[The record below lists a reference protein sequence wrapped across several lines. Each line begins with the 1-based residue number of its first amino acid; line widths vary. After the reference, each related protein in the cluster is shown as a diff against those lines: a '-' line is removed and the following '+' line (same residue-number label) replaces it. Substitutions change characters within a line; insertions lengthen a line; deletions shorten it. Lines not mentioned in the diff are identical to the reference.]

1 MVYLDAKS
9 DIAFK
14 KLFGNIA
21 HKEILISFLNSVLEK
36 VEGTKITD
44 VVIND
49 PANLPDALDAKM
61 SIVDVRCTDQSGSQY
76 IVEMQVV
83 SQYEYPARAQY
94 YSSLALSRQLSVR
107 QPYSELVPVIFV
119 GILKQGLFK
128 NPSYLS
134 HHFLLDSE
142 TYTRELKHLEFHF
155 VELSKFNKQED
166 ELQAILDKWIYLL
179 KNADL
184 LQSRP
189 ISFRESELG
198 TALDVLEQ
206 GNWST
211 QELDAYGKYLDAFRT
226 GIDQLTAAKIE
237 GKTEGKVERNIE
249 IAIDLLH
256 DGMDITKIAKITKLS
271 IEQIKNLNKK

>member
-107 QPYSELVPVIFV
+107 QPYSELVPVDRKSV
-119 GILKQGLFK
+119 
-128 NPSYLS
+128 
-134 HHFLLDSE
+134 
-142 TYTRELKHLEFHF
+142 
-155 VELSKFNKQED
+155 V
-166 ELQAILDKWIYLL
+166 
-179 KNADL
+179 
-184 LQSRP
+184 
-189 ISFRESELG
+189 
-198 TALDVLEQ
+198 
-206 GNWST
+206 
-211 QELDAYGKYLDAFRT
+211 
-226 GIDQLTAAKIE
+226 
-237 GKTEGKVERNIE
+237 
-249 IAIDLLH
+249 
-256 DGMDITKIAKITKLS
+256 
-271 IEQIKNLNKK
+271 

>member
-1 MVYLDAKS
+1 MLFNVSRKGIMVYLDAKS

-21 HKEILISFLNSVLEK
+21 HKEVLISFLNSVLERT
-36 VEGTKITD
+36 EGTKITD
-44 VVIND
+44 VKIND
-49 PANLPDALDAKM
+49 PANLPDTLDSKM
-61 SIVDVRCTDQSGSQY
+61 SIVDVRCTDQSDSQY

-94 YSSLALSRQLSVR
+94 YSSLALSRQLAVR

-128 NPSYLS
+128 SSSYLS

-155 VELSKFNKQED
+155 VELSKFNKQES
-166 ELQAILDKWIYLL
+166 ELQTTLDKWIYLL

-184 LQSRP
+184 MQSRP
-189 ISFRESELG
+189 SSFREAELG
-198 TALDVLEQ
+198 TALDVLAQ
-206 GNWST
+206 GNWSIK
-211 QELDAYGKYLDAFRT
+211 ELEAYDKYMDAFRS
-226 GIDQLTAAKIE
+226 GIDQITAV
-237 GKTEGKVERNIE
+237 KVE
-249 IAIDLLH
+249 IAIEMLH
-256 DGMDITKIAKITKLS
+256 YGMDVTKIAKITNLP
-271 IEQIKNLNKK
+271 IEQVKELKKS

>member
-21 HKEILISFLNSVLEK
+21 HKEVLISFLNSVLERT
-36 VEGTKITD
+36 EGTKITD
-44 VVIND
+44 VKIND
-49 PANLPDALDAKM
+49 PANLPDTLDSKM
-61 SIVDVRCTDQSGSQY
+61 SIVDVRCTDQSDSQY

-94 YSSLALSRQLSVR
+94 YSSLALSRQLAVR

-128 NPSYLS
+128 SSSYLS

-155 VELSKFNKQED
+155 VELSKFNKQES
-166 ELQAILDKWIYLL
+166 ELQTTLDKWIYLL

-184 LQSRP
+184 MQSRP
-189 ISFRESELG
+189 SSFREAELG
-198 TALDVLEQ
+198 TALDVLAQ
-206 GNWST
+206 GNWSIK
-211 QELDAYGKYLDAFRT
+211 ELEAYDKYMDAFRS
-226 GIDQLTAAKIE
+226 GIDQITAV
-237 GKTEGKVERNIE
+237 KVE
-249 IAIDLLH
+249 IAIEMLH
-256 DGMDITKIAKITKLS
+256 YGMDVTKIAKITNLP
-271 IEQIKNLNKK
+271 IEQVKELKKS